1 MKYKIHTLDLK
12 VNSSTAKQIKR
23 LEADTNQIQRIR
35 TAHIFDMVFSS
46 FSFFFSPHFKEEYQV
61 RHYHLFS
68 SPKNS
73 QTTFYQSVY
82 MKYRLTIPYIYI
94 YVYFFWYCLYRS
106 EKKIII
112 INK

>member
-1 MKYKIHTLDLK
+1 MKHKIHTLDLK

-94 YVYFFWYCLYRS
+94 YIYFGIVYTDQR
-106 EKKIII
+106 KK
-112 INK
+112 